1 MVLVIRI
8 LLAWHAH
15 RVQMSYLHAWYIFQH
30 FQSFPCMHAGQCYN
44 RVLPGVINPEMRNQ
58 WMIEKG
64 NSDQDMLGF
73 MYVVERC
80 YLHHGVRAVVHRLSF
95 ITGLLHWIVNLFKF
109 SNSLSLRHLIMY
121 FFRKRKWILRSFPG
135 GVDGDWVLSDYG
147 MILTFFVVSSS
158 KGEGDGIF

>member
-1 MVLVIRI
+1 
-8 LLAWHAH
+8 
-15 RVQMSYLHAWYIFQH
+15 
-30 FQSFPCMHAGQCYN
+30 MHAGQCYN

-109 SNSLSLRHLIMY
+109 SKSLSLRHLIMY
-121 FFRKRKWILRSFPG
+121 FFRKRK
-135 GVDGDWVLSDYG
+135 
-147 MILTFFVVSSS
+147 
-158 KGEGDGIF
+158 